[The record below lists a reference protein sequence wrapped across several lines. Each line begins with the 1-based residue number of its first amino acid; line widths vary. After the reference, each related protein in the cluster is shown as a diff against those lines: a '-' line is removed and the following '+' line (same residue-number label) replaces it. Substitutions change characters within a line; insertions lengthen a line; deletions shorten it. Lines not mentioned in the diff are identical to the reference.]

1 MKPFS
6 FLLLLLV
13 FTGCAKLSTE
23 TKTID
28 LQLSGDMLFS
38 GANTLQMPV
47 QTTTQSLAGT
57 LNLEESQLKNIGL
70 NKATIRLTEEQ
81 KAITESLLLQIVSA
95 NNEML
100 SLGTLNP
107 LPEGTEFE
115 LNLAEEVD
123 LLPYLNDED
132 ATWVLD
138 LNLSEDYMDEMKVS
152 GQLELNVNYK
162 D

>member
-23 TKTID
+23 TQTID

-47 QTTTQSLAGT
+47 QTTTQSLAGS
-57 LNLEESQLKNIGL
+57 LNLEENQLKNIGL
-70 NKATIRLTEEQ
+70 HKATIRLTEEQ

-95 NNEML
+95 N
-100 SLGTLNP
+100 
-107 LPEGTEFE
+107 
-115 LNLAEEVD
+115 
-123 LLPYLNDED
+123 
-132 ATWVLD
+132 
-138 LNLSEDYMDEMKVS
+138 
-152 GQLELNVNYK
+152 
-162 D
+162 